1 MQPVFEIFLFPS
13 RRAAAVLFAGAYIFT
28 TLVMVRFAKRL
39 SFFRS

>member
-1 MQPVFEIFLFPS
+1 MQPVFSFPLLP
-13 RRAAAVLFAGAYIFT
+13 RADVPPAGAYIFT